1 MQELLI
7 AFGSIMLGASISF
20 TLLNIREQNLR
31 KTIKT
36 LVDQKNDLADQWLV
50 AENKAE
56 SWKRRYD
63 NLLHTTQVSF
73 EE

>member
-7 AFGSIMLGASISF
+7 AFGSIMLGTSISF
-20 TLLNIREQNLR
+20 TLLKVREENLR

-56 SWKRRYD
+56 SWMRRYD

>member
-7 AFGSIMLGASISF
+7 AFGSIMLGTSISF
-20 TLLNIREQNLR
+20 TLLKVREENLR

-36 LVDQKNDLADQWLV
+36 LVDQKNDLSDQWLV

>member
-7 AFGSIMLGASISF
+7 AFGSIMLGVSISF

-36 LVDQKNDLADQWLV
+36 LVDQKNDLSDQWLV

>member
-1 MQELLI
+1 MKELLI
-7 AFGSIMLGASISF
+7 AFGSIMAGVSISF
-20 TLLNIREQNLR
+20 TLLKIREENLR
-31 KTIKT
+31 KTIKD
-36 LVDQKNDLADQWLV
+36 LVDQKKEISDRWLV

-63 NLLHTTQVSF
+63 NLLHSTQVSF

>member
-7 AFGSIMLGASISF
+7 AFGSIMLGVSLSS
-20 TLLNIREQNLR
+20 TLLKIREENLR
-31 KTIKT
+31 KIIKN
-36 LVDQKNDLADQWLV
+36 LVEQQKDLTDRWIV

-63 NLLHTTQVSF
+63 NLLPETQVSF

>member
-7 AFGSIMLGASISF
+7 AFGSIMLGTSISF
-20 TLLNIREQNLR
+20 TLLKVREENLR
-31 KTIKT
+31 KTIKS

-56 SWKRRYD
+56 SWKRRHD

>member
-7 AFGSIMLGASISF
+7 AFGSIMLGTSISF
-20 TLLNIREQNLR
+20 TLLKVREENLR

>member
-7 AFGSIMLGASISF
+7 AFGSIMLGVSLSF
-20 TLLNIREQNLR
+20 TLLKIREENLR
-31 KTIKT
+31 KIIKN
-36 LVDQKNDLADQWLV
+36 LVEQQKDLTERWIV

-63 NLLHTTQVSF
+63 NLLPETQVSF

>member
-7 AFGSIMLGASISF
+7 AFGSIMLGVSISF

>member
-7 AFGSIMLGASISF
+7 AFGSIMLGVSISF

-56 SWKRRYD
+56 SWKRRYE

>member
-7 AFGSIMLGASISF
+7 AFGSIMLGVSFSF
-20 TLLNIREQNLR
+20 TILKIREENLR
-31 KTIKT
+31 KIIKN
-36 LVDQKNDLADQWLV
+36 LVEQQKDLTERWIV

-63 NLLHTTQVSF
+63 NLLPATQASF

>member
-7 AFGSIMLGASISF
+7 AFGSIMLGVSISF
-20 TLLNIREQNLR
+20 TMLNIREQNLR